1 MPETA
6 DARPQL
12 SGMNYTVESVLSTD
26 ETGTVMLVGDRGDL
40 GRQYALKI
48 IKRAEPDADV
58 HLALARA
65 AFEASSKLGHPSAM
79 RYHDFRVRRKWFRVD
94 RGELLMEYVKGKS
107 LDHLEDLTLDQ
118 LIVVFRHVA
127 SALAHMHRRGVGHGD
142 LRPQH
147 VMIARV
153 GEVRVLGYGLGRV
166 PPEIRGRYKGDRR
179 YMAPEQ
185 IRGKVLGERADVYS
199 LGALMYHQMTGQPAN
214 VGGRSKGE
222 TAKIPLPTRLN
233 PAIPPPLNELLVSC
247 LQTDPPKRPETL
259 YAVSQTLDALATSMK
274 LDDALLK
281 GAGAPAIS

>member
-1 MPETA
+1 MSDA
-6 DARPQL
+6 DDARPQL
-12 SGMNYTVESVLSTD
+12 SGMKYNVESVLSTD
-26 ETGTVMLVGDRGDL
+26 ETGTVMLVGDVGNL

-48 IKRAEPDADV
+48 IKRDEPDADV

-65 AFEASSKLGHPSAM
+65 AAEASMKLGHPSAM
-79 RYHDFRVRRKWFRVD
+79 RYHDFRLRRKWFRVN

-107 LDHLEDLTLDQ
+107 LDRLEDLSLDQ
-118 LIVVFRHVA
+118 LIVAFRHVA
-127 SALAHMHRRGVGHGD
+127 SALAHMHRRGVRHGD

-153 GEVRVLGYGLGRV
+153 GEVRLLGYGLNLV
-166 PPEIRGRYKGDRR
+166 PAEIRSRYKGDRR

-185 IRGKVLGERADVYS
+185 IRGQVLGDRTDTYS
-199 LGALMYHQMTGQPAN
+199 LGALMYHQFTGQPAN
-214 VGGRSKGE
+214 VGGRSKGD

-259 YAVSQTLDALATSMK
+259 YEVSQKLDALASEMK

-281 GAGAPAIS
+281 GAGAPSVS